1 MLIDHFKLGLLV
13 ATSSLVVGG
22 QAHAADPAGR
32 IGARRQPAANV
43 TAELMR
49 RGYGEAD
56 IGKLWGGNHPRVF
69 KAVEAKARR

>member
-1 MLIDHFKLGLLV
+1 
-13 ATSSLVVGG
+13 
-22 QAHAADPAGR
+22 
-32 IGARRQPAANV
+32 
-43 TAELMR
+43 MR